1 MTTAAMIRTAL
12 RRRYPASSWAL
23 LFEVGDGT
31 GAGKRRS
38 ADAIAMSLWPS
49 RGLFIEGIEIK
60 VSRSDWLRELK
71 KPEKADSIANH
82 CNAWWIATTP
92 GVIKNDLP
100 AGWGHL
106 ELDDTG
112 ELQVKVAAC
121 TSTDQGAVDRSFL
134 AAILRGASKTVHA
147 DLEAELK
154 PHRERLEAAFDTRL
168 HAAIAEK
175 LGGRTKAEEILA
187 LLLTQIDAKELAR
200 LSEEDVAR
208 AIAAVLK
215 TGVASTWFGLD
226 SIRQTLGTMS
236 EKIAE
241 LQQASG
247 MTPTNYPQIAKTR
260 RKS

>member
-1 MTTAAMIRTAL
+1 MTASLIRTAL

-31 GAGKRRS
+31 GAGKRRA

-49 RGLFIEGIEIK
+49 RGLFIEGVEIK
-60 VSRSDWLRELK
+60 ISRSDWLRELK

-92 GVIKNDLP
+92 GVIRQDLP

-106 ELDDTG
+106 ELDDAGT
-112 ELQVKVAAC
+112 LQVKVEAAA
-121 TSTDQGAVDRSFL
+121 STDQGAIDRGFV
-134 AAILRGASKTVHA
+134 AAILRGAGKSA
-147 DLEAELK
+147 NLDLEAELK
-154 PHRERLEAAFDTRL
+154 PLRDRLESEFDTRL
-168 HAAIAEK
+168 HAAIADK
-175 LGGRTKAEEILA
+175 LSGRTKAEDILA
-187 LLLTQIDAKELAR
+187 TLLTQIDAKELAR

-226 SIRQTLGTMS
+226 SIRQTLGTMAD
-236 EKIAE
+236 KIAE
-241 LQQASG
+241 LQIASG
-247 MTPTNYPQIAKTR
+247 MTPKDFPQTAKPR
-260 RKS
+260 RKA